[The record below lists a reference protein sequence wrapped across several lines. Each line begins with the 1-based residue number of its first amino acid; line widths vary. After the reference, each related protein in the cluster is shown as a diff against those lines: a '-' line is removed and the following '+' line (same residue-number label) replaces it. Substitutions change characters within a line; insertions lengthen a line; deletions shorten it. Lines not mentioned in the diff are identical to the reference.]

1 MNSDQITD
9 SQRSRLALVYIRQS
23 TYQQVL
29 DHEMSQLRQRGLVTR
44 ALELGWPEERIL
56 EVDEDMG
63 HSASRSSR
71 RVGFEE
77 MVSQTA
83 LGKVGIIL
91 ALEAS
96 RLCRGN
102 RDWYHLLDICSVT
115 RTLIADAE
123 GLYEPRAHNDRLV
136 LGLKGTL
143 SEGELHMMSQRMVEA
158 IREKARKGEFQFRL
172 ATGLV
177 WDEEGRIQKHPDEQ
191 VVNVLELVFQRFEQ
205 LGTVNQTQCSL
216 ADEQIL
222 VPVLVGRKG
231 RLTWK
236 LPSYQRVHRILT
248 NPLYAGAYAF
258 GQTQSHELLDASYRP
273 FKRKKKMPQ
282 DDWHTLIKDHH
293 EGFISWEQFEKNL
306 KRIESNRNGDG
317 TMGAPREGDSLLQ
330 GLIIC
335 GKCGRT
341 MKVGYGKGSQ
351 PTRYRCADANKQMG
365 APVCQ
370 AFGSIRLERAVE
382 ELLLQCLEPIGMEAM
397 IQAASDY
404 AEASSREKTHWQQRV
419 ERARYEAEL
428 ARRGYDAVDATNRL
442 VARELERRY
451 EKALETLETIETEA
465 KVAIQALE
473 KPLNPS
479 EQELLRKYSQDL
491 ASLWSAPG
499 TRAQDRKDI
508 ARCLI
513 QKVVVTVPEN
523 GTTFDA
529 KIYWCGGEMSSLE
542 LPKGR
547 RGIHRNVS
555 DPELIELIR
564 SLAREFS
571 DTQISRIFHRKR
583 LRTPKG
589 LPFTPHRVAGLR
601 NNYGIPP
608 GQKVPRKGEEIYNA
622 VEAAEILGVDRC
634 TVIRWVEAGLLR
646 GAQLTDGAPWRIQV
660 TKEDQQRLTAT
671 HVDEEWR
678 PLKAAALALG
688 VSEQAV
694 LQKLNSGEVEGKRV
708 QVGRRSAWRIRLPTT
723 CYDNHPTLFDADCR

>member
-1 MNSDQITD
+1 MNPDQITD
-9 SQRSRLALVYIRQS
+9 SHRSRLALVYIRQS
-23 TYQQVL
+23 SYQQVL
-29 DHEMSQLRQRGLVTR
+29 DHKMSQLRQRGLVKR
-44 ALELGWPEERIL
+44 ALELGWPKERII
-56 EVDEDMG
+56 EVDEDLG

-71 RVGFEE
+71 RLGFEK

-91 ALEAS
+91 ALEVS

-123 GLYEPRAHNDRLV
+123 GLYDPRSHNDRLL

-143 SEGELHMMSQRMVEA
+143 SEGELHMMNQRMVEA
-158 IREKARKGEFQFRL
+158 IREKAKEGKFQFRL
-172 ATGLV
+172 APGLV

-191 VVNVLELVFQRFEQ
+191 VVNVLELIFQRFEQ

-216 ADEQIL
+216 ADERIF
-222 VPVLVGRKG
+222 VPVHAGRKG
-231 RLTWK
+231 RLIWK

-248 NPLYAGAYAF
+248 NPLYAGAYVF
-258 GQTQSHELLDASYRP
+258 GQIQSHELLDASYRP
-273 FKRKKKMPQ
+273 IKRMRKVPQ
-282 DDWHTLIKDHH
+282 EDWHSLIKNHH

-317 TMGAPREGDSLLQ
+317 TIGAAREGDSLLQ

-335 GKCGRT
+335 GECGRT
-341 MKVGYGKGSQ
+341 MAVGYGKGSQ
-351 PTRYRCADANKQMG
+351 PNRYRCAGANKQTG

-370 AFGSIRLERAVE
+370 SFGSIRLERAVGK
-382 ELLLQCLEPIGMEAM
+382 LLLQCLEPVGMEAM

-404 AEASSREKTHWQQRV
+404 AEASSREKTHWEQRV

-428 ARRGYDAVDATNRL
+428 ARRGYDAVDPTNRL

-451 EKALETLETIETEA
+451 EKALETLATIETEA
-465 KVAIQALE
+465 KAAIQALE

-479 EQELLRKYSQDL
+479 EQELLRKYSQDV
-491 ASLWSAPG
+491 ASLWSALT
-499 TRAQDRKDI
+499 TRAQSRKDI

-513 QKVVVTVPEN
+513 QKVVVTIPEN
-523 GTTFDA
+523 GTTFEA

-542 LPKGR
+542 LPKGQ
-547 RGIHRNVS
+547 RGIHRHVS
-555 DPELIELIR
+555 DPELIELIS
-564 SLAREFS
+564 SLAHEFS

-589 LPFTPHRVAGLR
+589 LPFSPNRVACLR

-608 GQKVPRKGEEIYNA
+608 GPKVSRKGEDIHNA
-622 VEAAEILGVDRC
+622 VEAAEILGVDRS
-634 TVIRWVEAGLLR
+634 TVIRWVEVGLLR
-646 GAQLTDGAPWRIQV
+646 GAQLTDAAPWRIQV

-688 VSEQAV
+688 VSQQAV
-694 LQKLNSGEVEGKRV
+694 LQKLNSGKVEGKRV
-708 QVGRRSAWRIRLPTT
+708 RVGRRSAWRIRLPTT
-723 CYDNHPTLFDADCR
+723 GYDNHPTLFDTDCG